1 MYFLGMYMA
10 TTSWETQMTRAQR
23 RELDAMLRKEAQGF
37 VPLPIEQMRQGFA
50 ALMAQFPV
58 SADVRRT
65 PTELAGRPALLVEP
79 AGLAQEA
86 RPGTILYFH
95 GGSFALGSPDTGLVN
110 TANLVR
116 RTGVRAIS
124 LDYRLAPEHPFPA
137 AIEDCLA
144 AYRAL
149 LDAGTDAASI
159 VLAGDSAGGGLSVT
173 TSLLARDAG
182 LPLPAAIIAFSPG
195 VDATRTGRSM
205 TTKQGIDPYFVPEGM
220 AHTAEMYLAGQDPAQ
235 PLLSPAVYADLT
247 GLPPMLL
254 QVGTNELLLDD
265 AVRLAARAT
274 EAEVDVILDITAGV
288 PHVFQA
294 FDGTLALDEAGQAL
308 DRAALFLTQHLG
320 VPVG

>member
-1 MYFLGMYMA
+1 
-10 TTSWETQMTRAQR
+10 MTRAQR
-23 RELDAMLRKEAQGF
+23 RELDAMLRKEPQGF
-37 VPLPIEQMRQGFA
+37 VPLPIEQMRAGFA
-50 ALMAQFPV
+50 AMMAQFPV

-65 PTELAGRPALLVEP
+65 PTELAGRPAILVEP
-79 AGLAQEA
+79 VGSAGSAGSAREV

-95 GGSFALGSPDTGLVN
+95 GGSFALGSPDTALVN
-110 TANLVR
+110 TAGLVR
-116 RTGVRAIS
+116 RTGVRALS

-149 LDAGTDAASI
+149 LDAGTDPASI
-159 VLAGDSAGGGLSVT
+159 VFAGDSAGGGLTVT
-173 TSLLARDAG
+173 TSLAARDAG

-205 TTKQGIDPYFVPEGM
+205 TTKQGIDPYFRPEGM
-220 AHTAEMYLAGQDPAQ
+220 AYTGEMYLAGQDPAQ

-265 AVRLAARAT
+265 AVRLAARAA
-274 EAEVDVILDITAGV
+274 EAEVDVVLDITAGV

-320 VPVG
+320 VAVG

>member
-1 MYFLGMYMA
+1 
-10 TTSWETQMTRAQR
+10 MTRAQR
-23 RELDAMLRKEAQGF
+23 REVDAMLRKEPQGF
-37 VPLPIEQMRQGFA
+37 VPLPVEQMRQGFA
-50 ALMAQFPV
+50 AMMAQFPV
-58 SADVRRT
+58 PADVRRT
-65 PTELAGRPALLVEP
+65 PTELGGRPALLVEA
-79 AGLAQEA
+79 AGAAGSGSAGSGSASAAEA

-95 GGSFALGSPDTGLVN
+95 GGSFALGSPDTALVN
-110 TANLVR
+110 TAGLVR

-144 AYRAL
+144 AYRSL
-149 LDAGTDAASI
+149 LDAGTDPASI
-159 VLAGDSAGGGLSVT
+159 VFAGDSAGGNLTVT
-173 TSLLARDAG
+173 TSLAARDAG

-195 VDATRTGRSM
+195 LDLTRSGRSM
-205 TTKQGIDPYFVPEGM
+205 TTKLGIDPYFTPEGM
-220 AHTAEMYLAGQDPAQ
+220 AYTGGMYLAGQDPAQ
-235 PLLSPAVYADLT
+235 PLISPALDADLT

-274 EAEVDVILDITAGV
+274 EAEVDVVLDITAGV

-294 FDGTLALDEAGQAL
+294 FDGTLDEAGQAL